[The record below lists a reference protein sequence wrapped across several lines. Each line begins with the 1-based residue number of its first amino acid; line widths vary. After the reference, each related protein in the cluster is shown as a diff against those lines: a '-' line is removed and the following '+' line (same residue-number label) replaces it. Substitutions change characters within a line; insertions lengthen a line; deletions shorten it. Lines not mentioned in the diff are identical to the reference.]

1 MTDDRILYEE
11 TQKRLE
17 AWYESLCR
25 RCGKCCGAGEVD
37 PCVHLSESGDGTFT
51 CAVYEKRL
59 GPQRTVSGREFN
71 CVLVKEV
78 LRHDGAL
85 NDCAYRKP

>member
-1 MTDDRILYEE
+1 MNDDARAYET

-37 PCVHLSESGDGTFT
+37 PCANLHEAEDGTFV
-51 CAVYEKRL
+51 CAVYETRL
-59 GPQRTVSGREFN
+59 GKQKTVSGREFN
-71 CVLVKEV
+71 CVLVREV
-78 LRHDGAL
+78 LQHDGAL
-85 NDCAYRKP
+85 LDCAYRKP